1 MSFVHLIII
10 QKNTVYNL
18 HAHYRTVQRILEQ
31 GEEVSETAKVS
42 EHAQEPRTVLDKF
55 TRFLPGKYKDAGYII
70 IDHDKK
76 TIISSQD
83 AFIIKPKKGIEI
95 VEV

>member
-10 QKNTVYNL
+10 HKNTVYNL
-18 HAHYRTVQRILEQ
+18 HMHYRTAMRILEQ
-31 GEEVSETAKVS
+31 GADE
-42 EHAQEPRTVLDKF
+42 F

-76 TIISSQD
+76 AIISAQD
-83 AFIIKPKKGIEI
+83 AFRPRKNGFEV

>member
-10 QKNTVYNL
+10 SRNKVYTL
-18 HAHYRTVQRILEQ
+18 HLHYRTALRILEQ
-31 GEEVSETAKVS
+31 GSRE
-42 EHAQEPRTVLDKF
+42 F

-76 TIISSQD
+76 TVISSQD
-83 AFIIKPKKGIEI
+83 AFKIPAMKGLEI
-95 VEV
+95 MEV

>member
-18 HAHYRTVQRILEQ
+18 HAHYRTIQRILEQ
-31 GEEVSETAKVS
+31 GAEE
-42 EHAQEPRTVLDKF
+42 F
-55 TRFLPGKYKDAGYII
+55 TRFLPGKFKDAGYII
-70 IDHDKK
+70 LDHDKK

-83 AFIIKPKKGIEI
+83 AFRIQPKKGMEI

>member
-1 MSFVHLIII
+1 MSFVHLTII

-18 HAHYRTVQRILEQ
+18 HLHYRTALRILEQ
-31 GEEVSETAKVS
+31 GSEE
-42 EHAQEPRTVLDKF
+42 F
-55 TRFLPGKYKDAGYII
+55 TRFLPGKFSDAGYII

-83 AFIIKPKKGIEI
+83 AFIAKKKGFDV
-95 VEV
+95 VEL

>member
-10 QKNTVYNL
+10 QKNSVYNL
-18 HAHYRTVQRILEQ
+18 HAHYRTVQRIIEQ
-31 GEEVSETAKVS
+31 GSDE
-42 EHAQEPRTVLDKF
+42 F

-76 TIISSQD
+76 TIINCQD
-83 AFIIKPKKGIEI
+83 AFKIPLRKNMEVIEL
-95 VEV
+95 

>member
-10 QKNTVYNL
+10 QKNSVYNL

-31 GEEVSETAKVS
+31 GEEE
-42 EHAQEPRTVLDKF
+42 F

-95 VEV
+95 VEL

>member
-18 HAHYRTVQRILEQ
+18 HAHYRTIQRILEQ
-31 GEEVSETAKVS
+31 GAEE
-42 EHAQEPRTVLDKF
+42 F
-55 TRFLPGKYKDAGYII
+55 TRFLPGKFKDAGYII
-70 IDHDKK
+70 LDHDKK

-83 AFIIKPKKGIEI
+83 AFIAKKKGFEV
-95 VEV
+95 VEL

>member
-1 MSFVHLIII
+1 MQCVMSFVHLFII
-10 QKNTVYNL
+10 KNDKVYNL
-18 HAHYRTVQRILEQ
+18 YLHYRAALRILEQ
-31 GEEVSETAKVS
+31 GTDEV
-42 EHAQEPRTVLDKF
+42 
-55 TRFLPGKYKDAGYII
+55 TRIVPGKYKDAGYII

-83 AFIIKPKKGIEI
+83 AFTPKKQGFEV

>member
-1 MSFVHLIII
+1 MSFVHLVIISRNKI
-10 QKNTVYNL
+10 YNL
-18 HAHYRTVQRILEQ
+18 HLHYRTALRILEQ
-31 GEEVSETAKVS
+31 GSSE
-42 EHAQEPRTVLDKF
+42 F

-76 TIISSQD
+76 TIINSQD
-83 AFIIKPKKGIEI
+83 AFKVPAIKGLEV